1 MNVLLYLLMGWFI
14 IFCRCLWSRVLAV
27 KLFLEHVCTKAAGEK
42 SDKITIKHCMPL
54 FMVSNVIFEPE
65 HEISTNVVCVFSK
78 GSDKPVHTCSLIRV
92 FASRLNIL

>member
-1 MNVLLYLLMGWFI
+1 MFCYNLLIGWSI
-14 IFCRCLWSRVLAV
+14 SFCRCLWSRVLAV
-27 KLFLEHVCTKAAGEK
+27 KLFLEHVCSKAVGEK

-54 FMVSNVIFEPE
+54 FMVSNVIFESE

-78 GSDKPVHTCSLIRV
+78 GSVHTCSLIRV

>member
-1 MNVLLYLLMGWFI
+1 MFCYNLLNGWFI

-27 KLFLEHVCTKAAGEK
+27 KLFLEHVCSKAVGEK

-65 HEISTNVVCVFSK
+65 HEISTNMVCASGK
-78 GSDKPVHTCSLIRV
+78 GSDQPAHMGRLIRV
-92 FASRLNIL
+92 FASVLNIL